1 MEFCSCSFDLKHPE
15 DNEQMNCILRFQ
27 HPLPSPETR
36 WTFSIQDC
44 SGITLFSADRL
55 DSPKGWETGFRLQML
70 TASGDIQMVDV
81 RESTESSVQMIL
93 RLYVPLYVRPS
104 RETWKIPQNIFQ
116 TWKDGPKT
124 PEMELALC
132 SFRNQK
138 GYKHNCLTDEQCYT
152 FLKTELGER
161 FSNAYKVLVPGA
173 YRADFWRY
181 CILYKYGGVYA
192 DAKTTLFRNLDEIL
206 RPQDELVLVRDIPSQ
221 CLLNGFIACKPA
233 HPLIGIALA
242 MTLERIEKRDY
253 GVDPLDITGPH
264 IFGRA
269 FCRWKGHDED
279 TMTLTP
285 GYTSTMQIL
294 GRSEDGLY
302 IVSPEG
308 ERLMQKDYPTY
319 YKNDMD
325 VRIHYPQLWAARAVF
340 ADAPPWTQLKT
351 E

>member
-1 MEFCSCSFDLKHPE
+1 MD
-15 DNEQMNCILRFQ
+15 CILRFQ
-27 HPLPSPETR
+27 HPLPPPQSR
-36 WTFSIQDC
+36 WSFSIQDL
-44 SGITLFSADRL
+44 SGLILFTGQRTDSAN
-55 DSPKGWETGFRLQML
+55 GWNPGFRLQLL
-70 TASGDIQMVDV
+70 TPSGETQMVDV
-81 RESTESSVQMIL
+81 RESETSNVDMIL
-93 RLYVPLYVRPS
+93 RLYVSLTPKPPRS
-104 RETWKIPQNIFQ
+104 EWKIPPQIFQ
-116 TWKDGPKT
+116 TWRHGPKT
-124 PEMELALC
+124 PEMEAAL
-132 SFRNQK
+132 STFQNQK
-138 GYKHNCLTDEQCYT
+138 GYAHNCLTDAQCVV
-152 FLKTELGER
+152 FLEKEFGER

-192 DAKTTLFRNLDEIL
+192 DAKTSLFRNLDEIL

-221 CLLNGFIACKPA
+221 CLLNGFIACKPG
-233 HPLIGIALA
+233 HPLIGIVLA
-242 MTLERIEKRDY
+242 MTLQRIETRSY

-269 FCRWKGHDED
+269 FCRWKEQEED

-319 YKNDMD
+319 YRNDMD
-325 VRIHYPQLWAARAVF
+325 VRMHYPQLWAAHAVY
-340 ADAPPWTQLKT
+340 ADEPPWVEQKT
-351 E
+351 EAPNASSPQSR

>member
-1 MEFCSCSFDLKHPE
+1 MD
-15 DNEQMNCILRFQ
+15 CILRFQ
-27 HPLPSPETR
+27 HPLPPPESR
-36 WTFSIQDC
+36 WTFSLQDL
-44 SGITLFSADRL
+44 SGQVLFQAKRK
-55 DSPKGWETGFRLQML
+55 DSHTGWTKGFRLQVL

-81 RESTESSVQMIL
+81 PESKTSTTEMML
-93 RLYVPLYVRPS
+93 RMYIHLTPRIP
-104 RETWKIPQNIFQ
+104 RDQWKIPRHIFQ

-124 PEMELALC
+124 PEMEAAI
-132 SFRNQK
+132 STFKAQE
-138 GYKHNCLTDEQCYT
+138 GYKHNCLTDEQCVT
-152 FLKTELGER
+152 FLQDEFGER

-181 CILYKYGGVYA
+181 CVLFKYGGVYA

-206 RPQDELVLVRDIPSQ
+206 RPHDELVLVRDIPSQ
-221 CLLNGFIACKPA
+221 CLLNGFIACTPG
-233 HPLIGIALA
+233 HTLIAIVLAL
-242 MTLERIEKRDY
+242 TLERIEKRHY

-269 FCRWKGHDED
+269 FCRWKQQVED

-308 ERLMQKDYPTY
+308 ERLMQKEYPSY

-325 VRIHYPQLWAARAVF
+325 VRIHYPQLWAAHAVY
-340 ADAPPWTQLKT
+340 ADAPPWTP
-351 E
+351 